1 MTSILQIIAGLIVM
15 ILQMFNGVAGST
27 VADQSW
33 HHQILG
39 KSRCPSALLTGAR
52 MKLGAIIFI
61 ICHINFINFRAFTFL
76 TFLPS
81 VIGRFDF
88 WKVVSLQCT
97 DKRGALVRPQFGH
110 DFFAQVLSRS
120 TLHLSSQSSKFS
132 RIYSV
137 TIPQSINTCTV
148 HSYSENSHQGIGQDF
163 PVGISPTL
171 FSQKVMQPGKA

>member
-15 ILQMFNGVAGST
+15 IFQMFNGVAGST

-76 TFLPS
+76 TFLPA

-97 DKRGALVRPQFGH
+97 DKRGALVRP
-110 DFFAQVLSRS
+110 
-120 TLHLSSQSSKFS
+120 
-132 RIYSV
+132 
-137 TIPQSINTCTV
+137 
-148 HSYSENSHQGIGQDF
+148 
-163 PVGISPTL
+163 
-171 FSQKVMQPGKA
+171 